1 MATQYDAWRTNV
13 EETNEE
19 AWNDAVEE
27 IAFKLIES
35 GQEPVGDMVHTLAAA
50 DSALAWV
57 CGAVEVPHH
66 HLHAFRDLVKMAESY
81 RRQVEAEMKECH
93 DVRD

>member
-1 MATQYDAWRTNV
+1 MGTQYDAWRTNV

-19 AWNDAVEE
+19 AWNEGVSRVSDKVKRDERDE
-27 IAFKLIES
+27 
-35 GQEPVGDMVHTLAAA
+35 MVHTLAAA

-81 RRQVEAEMKECH
+81 RRQVEVEMKEYN
-93 DVRD
+93 DARD